1 MVKYYT
7 PQVEP
12 LKNGKFKYSIRYTDP
27 SFIGVHKSSTTI
39 TKNTAHARNL
49 AEIKVKNAIKE
60 RLSIRSVKQITMDK
74 LIDKLK
80 DNLDQQGLAPKTL
93 DTYFA
98 YLNKLSKQFKD
109 RSVTSIT
116 TTELNAYIND
126 ILYKNK
132 LSNVSAHHY
141 HVIFLKLFDFAIQF
155 GYAKENPALKVKI
168 NFKNDRAKK
177 QERIENWYLTDKELK
192 EVFDYCLKKNR
203 TDLYDLFKMLYLTG
217 MRVGEGCALLVK
229 NIFQDPETH
238 MWYVTISGT
247 LINTDGHRNERQE
260 FTKTVASH
268 RTIVLPKEAVS
279 IYRKLAKDQSA
290 NDFLFHNKYSHG
302 PISILTVSRFLRKFV
317 TSEKW
322 KKHITSHIFRHTHVS
337 KLAEEGYPLS
347 LITDRVGHGD
357 SNITRKIYL
366 HITHKQHLKF
376 DEAIQD
382 FK

>member
-27 SFIGVHKSSTTI
+27 SFVGVHKSSTTI

-49 AEIKVKNAIKE
+49 AEIKVKNSIKE
-60 RLSIRSVKQITMDK
+60 KLSIRSVKQITMDK

-98 YLNKLSKQFKD
+98 YFNKLSKQFKD

-132 LSNVSAHHY
+132 LSNGSAHHY

-238 MWYVTISGT
+238 MWYVNISGT

-260 FTKTVASH
+260 FTKTVASY

-279 IYRKLAKDQSA
+279 IYQKLSKNQNA
-290 NDFLFHNKYSHG
+290 NDFLFHNKHSQG
-302 PISILTVSRFLRKFV
+302 PISIQTVSRFLRKFV
-317 TSEKW
+317 AEEEW
-322 KKHITSHIFRHTHVS
+322 KKQITSHIFRHTHVS

-357 SNITRKIYL
+357 SDITRKIYL